1 MDMLAEMD
9 FDADGQISMEEWI
22 KGGMTNIPFLVLL
35 GMEAVGVSV
44 FGSLF
49 LNKRP
54 LELLGFFQGTC
65 RCFNPFFPNAPFL
78 YPLKKGALGTNWLN
92 S

>member
-22 KGGMTNIPFLVLL
+22 KGGMTNIPFRVLL
-35 GMEAVGVSV
+35 GMEVVGAC
-44 FGSLF
+44 GS
-49 LNKRP
+49 
-54 LELLGFFQGTC
+54 G
-65 RCFNPFFPNAPFL
+65 
-78 YPLKKGALGTNWLN
+78 